1 MSITAYTH
9 GGSQGRSTSQWR
21 SYDLVYKA
29 SVADLRMSKFDPVKM
44 ADITTLVHC
53 VRPECVGLCL
63 LQSTLIKDQ
72 DSYVPVIKKI

>member
-29 SVADLRMSKFDPVKM
+29 SVADLRMCKFDPVKM
-44 ADITTLVHC
+44 ADITTLVQHHHA
-53 VRPECVGLCL
+53 GALCSARVSWTMSL
-63 LQSTLIKDQ
+63 T
-72 DSYVPVIKKI
+72 VHTH